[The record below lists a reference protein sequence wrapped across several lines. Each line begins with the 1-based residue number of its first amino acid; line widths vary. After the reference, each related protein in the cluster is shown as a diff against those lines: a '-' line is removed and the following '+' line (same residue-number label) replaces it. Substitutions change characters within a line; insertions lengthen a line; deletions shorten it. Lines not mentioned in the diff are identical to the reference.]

1 MLAQNTERRSVELA
15 ASLIDAVTG
24 EVDPLVK
31 TVIGQRSS
39 SSIATLFTPLAAL
52 AARRNLQKLYQRD

>member
-1 MLAQNTERRSVELA
+1 LA